1 MLIDAMD
8 SMNHFG
14 WTFINAF
21 EVKMD
26 ETDSFI
32 SFEPFYETD
41 YPGITGFHNKI
52 PINLTI

>member
-32 SFEPFYETD
+32 SFEPF
-41 YPGITGFHNKI
+41 
-52 PINLTI
+52 